1 VNNEHDQTLD
11 TDKPPRAVRILM
23 VAGGTGGHIFPALA
37 VAEELRARGE
47 RSGSHYEIEFLGTH
61 RPLEA
66 KLIPAAGFRLRAVD
80 AAGLKGIGGIQRLRN
95 LLVLP
100 RTAIEVAGILR
111 EFQPQV
117 VVGVGG
123 YLAGPVMLE
132 ASLVNIPT
140 ILIEPNARPGFTNRL
155 LAPMVRAAAVGFA
168 EAAQL
173 YGEKAHVTGLP
184 VRRAFFEI
192 LPRHHAPPVAQA
204 LLPVGAQPGVAVPPF
219 TVLVVGG
226 SQGSRAI
233 NRAVVASLPLLEADV
248 APGFSPAPANVAPTL
263 RSAQGGNTATR
274 DVGASGAGP
283 WPNAVRPCTPDAG
296 LKPAATPVAALVA
309 APENEGLPGGMR
321 IIHQTGEHDYNEVRK
336 TYQESGLPVEVHAF
350 IEDMPGALAQADLVI
365 SRAGATAVAEL
376 AAAGRAALLIPFL
389 GATDQHQLENARA
402 MERAGAARVIVQSEL
417 TPERL
422 AGEIRELRANPATRE
437 KMEGCARR
445 LARPDAAARIADMV
459 ENLARRL

>member
-1 VNNEHDQTLD
+1 MSGASDFGLRTSD
-11 TDKPPRAVRILM
+11 PPARILM

-47 RSGSHYEIEFLGTH
+47 RANHCYAIEFLGTH

-80 AAGLKGIGGIQRLRN
+80 AAGLKGIGGLRWLRN

-132 ASLVNIPT
+132 AALVDIPT

-155 LAPMVRAAAVGFA
+155 LAPLVSAAALGFQETA
-168 EAAQL
+168 HL
-173 YGEKAHVTGLP
+173 YGIKAHVTGHP

-192 LPRHHAPPVAQA
+192 PPRRHAPPVGQA
-204 LLPVGAQPGVAVPPF
+204 LLPVGHGSQPGVAVSLPPF
-219 TVLVVGG
+219 TILVVGG

-233 NRAVVASLPLLEADV
+233 NHAVVECSPLL
-248 APGFSPAPANVAPTL
+248 
-263 RSAQGGNTATR
+263 AQGP
-274 DVGASGAGP
+274 VGI
-283 WPNAVRPCTPDAG
+283 
-296 LKPAATPVAALVA
+296 
-309 APENEGLPGGMR
+309 R

-336 TYQESGLPVEVHAF
+336 AYQERGLPVEVHAF
-350 IEDMPGALAQADLVI
+350 IDDMPGVLAQADLVI
-365 SRAGATAVAEL
+365 SRAGAVAVAEL
-376 AAAGRAALLIPFL
+376 AAAGRAALLTPFP
-389 GATDQHQLENARA
+389 GAADQHQLENARA
-402 MERAGAARVIVQSEL
+402 MEKAGAARVIVQVEL
-417 TPERL
+417 IPERL
-422 AGEIRELRANPATRE
+422 AGEIRELMASPATLER
-437 KMEGCARR
+437 METCARS
-445 LARPDAAARIADMV
+445 LARPDAAARIADLV
-459 ENLARRL
+459 EGFVRKS